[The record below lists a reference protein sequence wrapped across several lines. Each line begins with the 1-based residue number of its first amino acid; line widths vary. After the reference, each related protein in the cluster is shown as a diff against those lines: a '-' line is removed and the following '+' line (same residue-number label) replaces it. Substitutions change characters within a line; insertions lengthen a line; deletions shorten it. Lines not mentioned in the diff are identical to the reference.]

1 MRIVGGLGQGWA
13 KAASTFYGSITK
25 AVPVGDIK
33 TAEMAKIIKNT
44 QRALNISLMNE
55 VVFFGITLPSH

>member
-1 MRIVGGLGQGWA
+1 M
-13 KAASTFYGSITK
+13 FYGSITK

-33 TAEMAKIIKNT
+33 TAEMAKIIENT

-55 VVFFGITLPSH
+55 VVFFDITLPSHCLPKIIGVADSDQIF